1 MAPVKLNHVK
11 PLPDCDPE
19 IGRQLWAL
27 EEVRRRTLDL
37 VKGVGQATLDWE
49 GSDGHDN
56 AIGSLLYHIAL
67 VEAEWTFVD
76 ILGQDLPASVQ
87 VDLPYPA
94 EDAAEK
100 LTRVLGVG
108 LDQHRK
114 RLDLSRRLLL
124 DEVRPMSLDEW
135 RRPRYPAGRT
145 DRQAT
150 PEWIVFHLIEH
161 EAGHAFQISM
171 VLARARRA
179 GVSR

>member
-1 MAPVKLNHVK
+1 MSQVRLYDVK

-19 IGRQLWAL
+19 IGRWLWAL

-37 VKGVGQATLDWE
+37 VKGADQATLDWE
-49 GSDGHDN
+49 GPDGHDN
-56 AIGSLLYHIAL
+56 AIASLLYHIAL

-76 ILGQDLPASVQ
+76 MQGQDLPASVQ

-94 EDAAEK
+94 EDPVGR

-135 RRPRYPAGRT
+135 RRPRCPAGRT
-145 DRQAT
+145 DREAT

-171 VLARARRA
+171 LLARARR
-179 GVSR
+179 GGPS